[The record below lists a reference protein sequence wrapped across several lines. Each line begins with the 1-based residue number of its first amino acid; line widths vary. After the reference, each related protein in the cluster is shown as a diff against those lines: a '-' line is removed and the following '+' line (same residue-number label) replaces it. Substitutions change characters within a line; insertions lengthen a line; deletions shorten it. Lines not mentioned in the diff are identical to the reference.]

1 MQFKDTKIFLKKFM
15 NTSNL
20 RITNPAAKKR
30 SRFTFLATLLMAGL
44 FFMLPNKSWG
54 QVYFHNF
61 GTTAITTKPYTGA
74 PGTFATNL

>member
-1 MQFKDTKIFLKKFM
+1 MNLKEQENIM
-15 NTSNL
+15 NT
-20 RITNPAAKKR
+20 
-30 SRFTFLATLLMAGL
+30 TFLPIKNLTSGSSSKFPFLITLVIAGL
-44 FFMLPNKSWG
+44 FFITSNKSWG